1 MKNKVVIVTGGLQGI
16 GKSIQERLLHE
27 GYKVVVF
34 DLQESVG
41 KEKLPFDYIRCDVSK
56 ESEVQAAI
64 AEIKQ
69 RYGQIDGVVNNAG
82 IIADKVIWKMSLEE
96 FERVINVNLKGTW
109 LMCREAV
116 RIMKEQKGGKIINIS
131 SRAWLGNPG
140 QTNYSASKAG
150 IIGMS
155 RALALEIG
163 QYNIS
168 VNVIAPGLIETD
180 LTRSLPPHVREK
192 LIRAQPQKNIGKP
205 EDVAHAVS
213 FLLDEQT
220 HFINGQVLYID
231 GGKCLG
237 ASLTI

>member
-1 MKNKVVIVTGGLQGI
+1 MQNKVVIVTGGLQGI
-16 GKSIQERLLHE
+16 GKAIRDRLLQE

-34 DLQESVG
+34 DIQESAIRG
-41 KEKLPFDYIRCDVSK
+41 KASFDYVRCDVSK
-56 ESEVQAAI
+56 ETEVQIAI
-64 AEIKQ
+64 AEVWQ
-69 RYGQIDGVVNNAG
+69 RYRQIDGVINNAG
-82 IIADKVIWKMSLEE
+82 IIADKVIWKMSVEE

-116 RIMKEQKGGKIINIS
+116 RIMKEQKRGKIINIS

-155 RALALEIG
+155 RALALEVG

-180 LTRSLPPHVREK
+180 LTRSLPAQVREK
-192 LIRAQPQKNIGKP
+192 LIQAQPQKNIGKP

-213 FLLDEQT
+213 FLLDKQT
-220 HFINGQVLYID
+220 NFINGQVLYVD

-237 ASLTI
+237 ASLTT